1 MQGASDP
8 GLNLLLHHSLQVSSH
23 IQVLARRKS
32 REIQSKLKVGTKAN
46 ILREECRPRERGT
59 GTQREGDM
67 NPERGDKD
75 LESEGN
81 RDLEKGGRRDPGWGT
96 EGKSHMES

>member
-1 MQGASDP
+1 
-8 GLNLLLHHSLQVSSH
+8 
-23 IQVLARRKS
+23 
-32 REIQSKLKVGTKAN
+32 
-46 ILREECRPRERGT
+46 
-59 GTQREGDM
+59 M